1 VAWPPGATRRHWLGD
16 GGSAVID
23 LVAMDVAGRMPRLRA
38 ALAELGTADALMVTK
53 LVNVRYLT
61 GFTGSAGM
69 VLVLPDEVVLV
80 TDGRYGQQAAEQLGG
95 AGVSARIEVAGIE
108 QREVVGAAVRAAGVT
123 RLALEADAVT
133 WAQQR
138 GYADTWFAG
147 LELVASQGLVDDLRL
162 VKDDGEVSRIA
173 AAAAVADQALA
184 NVRSRLAEGLTEQE
198 FGIELDFEI
207 RRLGAWGNSFETIV
221 GSGPNGAKPHHR
233 PSPRRITE
241 GDLVVLDFGAV
252 VDGYCSD
259 MTRTVMVGEP
269 SPTQARMLEVV
280 TAAQQAGVDAIG
292 VGVPTAAIDAACRQV
307 ISDAGWGDAFLH
319 ATGHGVGLEI
329 HEAPRVAAT
338 AAATL
343 ARGVVV
349 TVEPGVYLPDHGGVR
364 VEDTLVVTAD
374 GSRPLTLAP
383 KTTAV

>member
-1 VAWPPGATRRHWLGD
+1 M
-16 GGSAVID
+16 ID
-23 LVAMDVAGRMPRLRA
+23 LVPMDVAGRLPRLRG
-38 ALAELGTADALMVTK
+38 ALAQLGTAQALMVTK
-53 LVNVRYLT
+53 LVNIRYLT
-61 GFTGSAGM
+61 GFTGSAAL
-69 VLVLPDEVVLV
+69 VLVLPDELVLV
-80 TDGRYGQQAAEQLGG
+80 TDSRYGQQAAEQL
-95 AGVSARIEVAGIE
+95 AASGVTARVEVAGVE
-108 QREVVGAAVRAAGVT
+108 QREVVGAAVRDAGVQ
-123 RLALEADAVT
+123 RLGLEADAVT

-138 GYADTWFAG
+138 AYAESWFVG
-147 LELVASQGLVDDLRL
+147 LDVVATQGLVDDLRL
-162 VKDDGEVSRIA
+162 VKDEGEVSRIA

-184 NVRSRLAEGLTEQE
+184 NVRHRLVGGLTEQE

-233 PSPRRITE
+233 PSTRTIVE

-259 MTRTVMVGEP
+259 MTRTIMVGEP
-269 SPTQARMLEVV
+269 TPTQARMLEVV
-280 TAAQQAGVDAIG
+280 TTAQQAGVDAIG
-292 VGVPTAAIDAACRQV
+292 DGVATAAIDAACRQV
-307 ISDAGWGDAFLH
+307 INDAGWGDAFLH

-343 ARGVVV
+343 APGVVV

>member
-1 VAWPPGATRRHWLGD
+1 M
-16 GGSAVID
+16 ID

-38 ALAELGTADALMVTK
+38 ALAALGTADALMVTK

-80 TDGRYGQQAAEQLGG
+80 TDGRYGQQAAEQLAA

-108 QREVVGAAVRAAGVT
+108 QREVVGAAVRAAGVA

-147 LELVASQGLVDDLRL
+147 LELVATQGLVDDLRL

-184 NVRSRLAEGLTEQE
+184 NVRSRLADGLTEQE

-233 PSPRRITE
+233 PSPRRIAE

-343 ARGVVV
+343 APGVVV